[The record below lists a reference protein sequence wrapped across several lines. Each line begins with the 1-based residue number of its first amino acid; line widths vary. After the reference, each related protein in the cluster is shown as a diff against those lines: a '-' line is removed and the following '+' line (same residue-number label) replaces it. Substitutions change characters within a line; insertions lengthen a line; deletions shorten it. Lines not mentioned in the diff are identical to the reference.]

1 MIFLCVERHLFGKEL
16 EKMQDHVKLTDDS
29 LLLISEDFSP
39 VFGMKMNRHVTH
51 THTHKVALESEN
63 FVQTWDGSV
72 FFSGVGWPMI
82 FHSFCGA
89 EKSLIAPVE

>member
-51 THTHKVALESEN
+51 TQSCLRIREFCSDMGWVRFFFRGGVA
-63 FVQTWDGSV
+63 DD
-72 FFSGVGWPMI
+72 FS
-82 FHSFCGA
+82 
-89 EKSLIAPVE
+89 